1 MMKKIYKM
9 KYQKILNT
17 NKIFK
22 QMISNKNNL

>member
-9 KYQKILNT
+9 KYQEILYT